1 MMGERTTP
9 IQRAASFPVA
19 LSAPNNTYAQAHTS
33 IYSAHKKETRQCNKW
48 PPHVCSPLCSHNRP
62 TLLSSSSP
70 LHSYNPSCVKPYIGR
85 RSYSTISKDE
95 EDPEV
100 ESKAKYEDLL
110 KFDDEEGR
118 QMLPRE
124 IVGELDKHIIGQ
136 TDAKRAVSVALR
148 NRWRRHHLPASMKD
162 EVIPKNILMIG
173 PTGVGKTEI
182 ARRLAKLIS
191 APFIK
196 VEATKFT
203 EVGFHGRDVD
213 QIIRDLLD
221 VAINNTR
228 QRLAK
233 RHQKKIDDL
242 VEQRLLDALIGQGA
256 EGRDVYL
263 GNLRSGALD
272 SVQVEIEV
280 PEFAAT
286 PGRGGFMRHG
296 RGGNSLEDETGV
308 GIISVL
314 KLFERSG
321 PTRKKKM
328 PISEARKILE
338 RKEKEQLFD
347 QEAVVKLAI
356 QSAEQD
362 GIVFIDEIDKIC
374 EKKDS
379 MRSGAD
385 ASSEGVQRDLLPI
398 IEGSIVNTKYGN
410 VDTSHML
417 FIASGAFHS
426 CKPSDLISELQGRLP
441 IRVEL
446 KALLQEDL
454 FRILTEPQNNQI
466 KQQMELLKTEGIDL
480 KFSERA
486 IQSIARVAAEV
497 NAQVENI
504 GARRLHTV
512 LERIMEDI
520 SFNCDKYKGTTV
532 VVEEE
537 DVKRHLGDML
547 LKTDLSRFIL

>member
-1 MMGERTTP
+1 
-9 IQRAASFPVA
+9 
-19 LSAPNNTYAQAHTS
+19 
-33 IYSAHKKETRQCNKW
+33 
-48 PPHVCSPLCSHNRP
+48 
-62 TLLSSSSP
+62 
-70 LHSYNPSCVKPYIGR
+70 
-85 RSYSTISKDE
+85 
-95 EDPEV
+95 
-100 ESKAKYEDLL
+100 
-110 KFDDEEGR
+110 
-118 QMLPRE
+118 
-124 IVGELDKHIIGQ
+124 
-136 TDAKRAVSVALR
+136 
-148 NRWRRHHLPASMKD
+148 
-162 EVIPKNILMIG
+162 
-173 PTGVGKTEI
+173 
-182 ARRLAKLIS
+182 
-191 APFIK
+191 
-196 VEATKFT
+196 
-203 EVGFHGRDVD
+203 VGFHGRDVD

-233 RHQKKIDDL
+233 RHQKKIDEL
-242 VEQRLLDALIGQGA
+242 VEQRLLDALLGQGS
-256 EGRDVYL
+256 ENREVYL
-263 GNLRSGALD
+263 SNLRAGALD

-280 PEFAAT
+280 PEFS
-286 PGRGGFMRHG
+286 PQGRGGFMRHG
-296 RGGNSLEDETGV
+296 RGSPIEDAEMGGGFV
-308 GIISVL
+308 SIL
-314 KLFERSG
+314 KLFEKSG
-321 PTRKKKM
+321 PVRKKKM
-328 PISEARKILE
+328 PISEARKVLE

-379 MRSGAD
+379 IHSGAD

-398 IEGSIVNTKYGN
+398 IEGSIVNTKLGN

-454 FRILTEPQNNQI
+454 FRILTEPENNQI

-480 KFSERA
+480 KFSEKA
-486 IQSIARVAAEV
+486 IHAIARVAAEV

-512 LERIMEDI
+512 LERIMEDV
-520 SFNCDKYKGTTV
+520 SFNCDKYKGQSV
-532 VVEEE
+532 VLEEE